1 MLTSWSVC
9 RGARK
14 IWARGAR
21 IRKSGREQDDRPQHL
36 KGSMQPREVNVLRFP
51 GGGQRSELEK
61 GSMNFAWESSGQL
74 GGHSGP
80 LTLSRKA
87 HRLARVIPVRRPAPG
102 GGK

>member
-1 MLTSWSVC
+1 MLTSWSVR

-36 KGSMQPREVNVLRFP
+36 KGSMPPREVNVLRLP

-61 GSMNFAWESSGQL
+61 GSVNFAWESSG
-74 GGHSGP
+74 GWEGTPGP
-80 LTLSRKA
+80 S
-87 HRLARVIPVRRPAPG
+87 PRPGRPTGWPA
-102 GGK
+102 